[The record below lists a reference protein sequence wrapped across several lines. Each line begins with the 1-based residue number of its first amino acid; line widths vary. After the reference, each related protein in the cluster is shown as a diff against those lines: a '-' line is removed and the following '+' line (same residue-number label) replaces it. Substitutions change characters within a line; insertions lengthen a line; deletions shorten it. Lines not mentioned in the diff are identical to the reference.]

1 MMTIKTIIFDFGGV
15 LYQTP
20 DLKWLSRW
28 KKVFGLQ
35 DDPEIVAILAN
46 PNESELMDEICLG
59 HVSED
64 VMWDLMAERWHIKP
78 DLLKKFKRNVTSKR
92 MLNRPMVDL
101 LAELHQSYQTGIL
114 SNAGDQTRGLMVD
127 VFGLD
132 KLVED
137 IVISAEEGVIKPDPA
152 IYDIALRRLDAKP
165 ETTLF
170 LDDYLPNVEAARDLG
185 MAAAQFVD
193 NRQAAG
199 EIRTLLA
206 EGV

>member
-35 DDPEIVAILAN
+35 DDPEIAAILAN

-185 MAAAQFVD
+185 MAAVQFVD
-193 NRQAAG
+193 NRQAAD

-206 EGV
+206 EGA

>member
-1 MMTIKTIIFDFGGV
+1 
-15 LYQTP
+15 
-20 DLKWLSRW
+20 
-28 KKVFGLQ
+28 
-35 DDPEIVAILAN
+35 
-46 PNESELMDEICLG
+46 
-59 HVSED
+59 
-64 VMWDLMAERWHIKP
+64 
-78 DLLKKFKRNVTSKR
+78 
-92 MLNRPMVDL
+92 
-101 LAELHQSYQTGIL
+101 
-114 SNAGDQTRGLMVD
+114 MVD

-185 MAAAQFVD
+185 MAAVQFVD
-193 NRQAAG
+193 NRQAAD

-206 EGV
+206 EGA